1 MQSFK
6 YVFKMNICSAELTA
20 EVSFWAFLSKLCFL
34 VHRSTVSVEWGWKG
48 LCHSCCLWHLG
59 KEQAPVLV

>member
-6 YVFKMNICSAELTA
+6 HIFKMNIPPAELTA
-20 EVSFWAFLSKLCFL
+20 EAWFWTFLPKFSCQ
-34 VHRSTVSVEWGWKG
+34 VHRSAVCVECGWKG
-48 LCHSCCLWHLG
+48 LCHSCCLWDLG